1 MKGTEVFWRRSPAQ
15 QSVWARCALLGLGVL
30 AVAAFLSPLSFQLDG
45 TSGVVAAIA
54 AALVC
59 YTGAAL
65 ALLLGDRFRGPDL
78 AIVGLLVGILCRTG
92 LPLATAGVI
101 HLLSKTLTDAGLPI
115 YLLVF
120 YLFCLAVETW
130 LSLPDAGRQTSA
142 AKMK

>member
-1 MKGTEVFWRRSPAQ
+1 MKGTDGFWRRSAAP
-15 QSVWARCALLGLGVL
+15 QSVWVRCAILGLGVL
-30 AVAAFLSPLSFQLDG
+30 AVAAFLIPLSFQLDG
-45 TSGVVAAIA
+45 TSGVAAATA

-78 AIVGLLVGILCRTG
+78 AVVGLLVGMFCRTG
-92 LPLATAGVI
+92 LPLATALVI
-101 HLLSKTLTDAGLPI
+101 HLRTTALSEAGLPI